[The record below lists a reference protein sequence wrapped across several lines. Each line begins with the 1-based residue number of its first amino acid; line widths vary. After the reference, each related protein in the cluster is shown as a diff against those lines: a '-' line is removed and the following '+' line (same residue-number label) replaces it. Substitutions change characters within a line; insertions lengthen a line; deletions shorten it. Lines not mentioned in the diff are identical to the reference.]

1 MRARGDLLFAACVG
15 FALGIIAA
23 RRERIE
29 QDDGDQL
36 SNPDPYLTGLT
47 NSGCTPSVA
56 GQGDVPAVSHHSFTH
71 AIFDTVWGGPP
82 DRRPNLYIIGRPRDP
97 AFVFARESDSNVISI
112 VRKHDG
118 DK

>member
-1 MRARGDLLFAACVG
+1 MRVRGDLLFAACVG

-23 RRERIE
+23 RSKSIP

-47 NSGCTPSVA
+47 NSGCAPSVA
-56 GQGDVPAVSHHSFTH
+56 GQGDVPAVSH
-71 AIFDTVWGGPP
+71 
-82 DRRPNLYIIGRPRDP
+82 LYIIGRPRDP
-97 AFVFARESDSNVISI
+97 AFVFAREPDSNVISI

-118 DK
+118 GDRGD